1 MKAGNENPIIALAI
15 GGGIWSDGGVD
26 RAAVNFIPKPVRFFV
41 RMALCGL
48 AVFCC
53 LPGRG
58 QTVADLLQR
67 GWNMQHAVIPVYTEP
82 EKNLSALVHVDKAYT
97 DYEKRGFFHIGA
109 LPVAVL
115 EGVTFEARDPAPAAQ
130 NLARLASWLG
140 VDAGRHVELRRVK
153 FAASPVSSLEADRVV
168 LAGRDQWELLGGVRL
183 VSGANETRAE
193 KATLQVAGANAG
205 QLILQTTPPST
216 NTFLFSNPNSNLNST
231 PK

>member
-1 MKAGNENPIIALAI
+1 
-15 GGGIWSDGGVD
+15 
-26 RAAVNFIPKPVRFFV
+26 
-41 RMALCGL
+41 
-48 AVFCC
+48 
-53 LPGRG
+53 
-58 QTVADLLQR
+58 
-67 GWNMQHAVIPVYTEP
+67 MQHAVIPVYTEP